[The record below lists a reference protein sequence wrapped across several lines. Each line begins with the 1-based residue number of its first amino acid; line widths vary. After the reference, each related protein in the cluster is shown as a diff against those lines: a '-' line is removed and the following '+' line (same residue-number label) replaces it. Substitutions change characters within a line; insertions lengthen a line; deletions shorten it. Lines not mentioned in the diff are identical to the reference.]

1 MNMKLGLISLAL
13 TTTLL
18 LVLTLGCSDIESP
31 GATAEQL
38 GETKSS
44 IKASSTPN
52 KATVVPSIT
61 TENPKKSPALPFDQ
75 TESNT
80 SKQAA
85 VQPKDDASAIKP
97 NSTTITPI
105 HGTSEICDWTTSYE
119 IRDGSIYLSSDTSP
133 EMQGLET
140 ISVEFTPAIKGF
152 PHPIFNETSGFALH
166 EYSRQE
172 LDMSV
177 SEHKVAIP
185 KAKTAYRIDL
195 SIGLYGTDS
204 NGRYCEQRIYE
215 AYTRADDYY
224 PSPQLSVPDNAIP
237 NLDKYI
243 KYAGKIP
250 NPDAQSV
257 ILSTSNGDWNGGWKT
272 ETVARVEIPLR
283 IGFYGDVGS
292 EDYETV
298 RDLIEILAVIAPDL
312 DIDYANSLEEVTLP
326 LHFIECT
333 GHLIR
338 DNRNCNPDGPSG
350 ALAGRLETGKF
361 WVRVS
366 GQMFNR
372 HVLTHEIGHALGLFH
387 WNMENCSMCY
397 GHAQTQWLSEWDL
410 MAISTIWHVQSKWG
424 QDRESMRKALGV
436 AEDDLWARYT
446 ENLALLSDTPDDTW
460 IELAEL
466 LKTQALSAIDRTPP
480 KYSFPPQ

>member
-1 MNMKLGLISLAL
+1 MKLGLISLAL
-13 TTTLL
+13 IATLI
-18 LVLTLGCSDIESP
+18 LVLTLACSDTESP
-31 GATAEQL
+31 GATAKQL

-44 IKASSTPN
+44 ITASSIPN
-52 KATVVPSIT
+52 KATAVPSIA
-61 TENPKKSPALPFDQ
+61 TENPKENPAQPFDQ

-80 SKQAA
+80 STQAA
-85 VQPKDDASAIKP
+85 EQPKDYASAIKP

-105 HGTSEICDWTTSYE
+105 RGTSDICDWTTSHE

-133 EMQGLET
+133 EMQSLET
-140 ISVEFTPAIKGF
+140 LAVEFTPAIKGF

-243 KYAGKIP
+243 KYVGKLP

-410 MAISTIWHVQSKWG
+410 MAISTIWDAQSEWG
-424 QDRESMRKALGV
+424 QDRESMRKALDV
-436 AEDDLWARYT
+436 AEDDLWERYT
-446 ENLALLSDTPDDTW
+446 ENLTLLSDTPDDTW
-460 IELAEL
+460 IELAGM
-466 LKTQALSAIDRTPP
+466 LKTQALEAIDRTQP
-480 KYSFPPQ
+480 KYSFPSR